1 MNQYQIEKY
10 VGITPEV
17 AEYMMKSGTKKA
29 ENAMGLLRLAV
40 SLPDQCSLTLLKE
53 AVKECKEDL

>member
-1 MNQYQIEKY
+1 MNQYQIEKH

-40 SLPDQCSLTLLKE
+40 SLPDQCALTLLKE

>member
-1 MNQYQIEKY
+1 MNQYQIEKH

-29 ENAMGLLRLAV
+29 ENAINLLRLAV
-40 SLPDQCSLTLLKE
+40 SLPEPCALSLLEE